1 MTSLYV
7 FHMAYEHLTNAE
19 KSHRDEY
26 CNLRAISD
34 WTGFTPAQSN
44 RKAEAL
50 EWLVKQRQDIFRRA
64 EGSVDGVEPGW
75 ERENRRKRYAA
86 ITRDAL
92 FGATAQR
99 EVRLPAA
106 GCTPTETSSHP
117 RARGLPRLRL
127 GDRRPAQAQD
137 RERQLARDAT
147 KAALRPR
154 RGERLERRATAV
166 PAMTPW

>member
-1 MTSLYV
+1 MDGVHT
-7 FHMAYEHLTNAE
+7 
-19 KSHRDEY
+19 R
-26 CNLRAISD
+26 
-34 WTGFTPAQSN
+34 QSN

-64 EGSVDGVEPGW
+64 EGNVDGVEPGW

-106 GCTPTETSSHP
+106 GCTPTETSYIEEREVYLAFDSETDDQ
-117 RARGLPRLRL
+117 RRRKTANVSWLVMRRKQLYGL
-127 GDRRPAQAQD
+127 GEANGWNVAQPPCP
-137 RERQLARDAT
+137 L
-147 KAALRPR
+147 
-154 RGERLERRATAV
+154 
-166 PAMTPW
+166 